1 MMHLKVFQVN
11 SFTSSPKINQILK
24 SLITTMA
31 PFMPDDSIK
40 KKVISMFNELKVEIK
55 TQFTYLQNDYNK
67 LKENTQQENYQYI
80 TLIMA
85 ITQNN

>member
-1 MMHLKVFQVN
+1 
-11 SFTSSPKINQILK
+11 
-24 SLITTMA
+24 
-31 PFMPDDSIK
+31 MPDDSIK

>member
-1 MMHLKVFQVN
+1 MHLKVFQVN

-40 KKVISMFNELKVEIK
+40 KKVISMVNELKVEIK
-55 TQFTYLQNDYNK
+55 TQFTYLQND
-67 LKENTQQENYQYI
+67 
-80 TLIMA
+80 
-85 ITQNN
+85 

>member
-1 MMHLKVFQVN
+1 
-11 SFTSSPKINQILK
+11 
-24 SLITTMA
+24 MA

-80 TLIMA
+80 TSIMA